1 MRSSGP
7 PCGWVLAYIEV
18 MMSEYHMS
26 LPGIFRLSVHAGF
39 ALLEARSCRLA
50 PSPNTI
56 SFLDRAI
63 IAARAACRREI
74 LKHYRLAD
82 AKAAH
87 IS

>member
-1 MRSSGP
+1 
-7 PCGWVLAYIEV
+7 
-18 MMSEYHMS
+18 MSEYHMS
-26 LPGIFRLSVHAGF
+26 VGRVFRFSTNAGF

-50 PSPNTI
+50 PNPNTI

-82 AKAAH
+82 AKAAAKAP
-87 IS
+87 